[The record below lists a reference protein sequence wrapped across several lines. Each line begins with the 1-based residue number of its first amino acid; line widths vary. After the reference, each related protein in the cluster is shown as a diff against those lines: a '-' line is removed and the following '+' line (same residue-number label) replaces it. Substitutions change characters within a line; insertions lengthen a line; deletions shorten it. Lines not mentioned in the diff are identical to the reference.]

1 MCFLWDFERK
11 SEKGCW
17 LSIVLFLEVL
27 GMIKVR

>member
-1 MCFLWDFERK
+1 MCLSRDSVRK

-17 LSIVLFLEVL
+17 SSIALFLEVS